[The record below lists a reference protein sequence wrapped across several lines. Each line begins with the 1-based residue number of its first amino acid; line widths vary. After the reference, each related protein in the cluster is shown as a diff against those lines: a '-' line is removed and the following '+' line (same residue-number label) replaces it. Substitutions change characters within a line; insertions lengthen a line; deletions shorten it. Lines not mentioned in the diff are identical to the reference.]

1 MLDHQPVPDPDEP
14 TGNLDTKTGKEIMN
28 IFRQLNKE
36 GHTIIMVTHDQEIAD
51 QARRVI
57 QIRDGLVQKDE
68 VIA

>member
-1 MLDHQPVPDPDEP
+1 
-14 TGNLDTKTGKEIMN
+14 MN